1 MSICR
6 ILIKLLYQET
16 YTYLVL
22 WNLAILLIE
31 SRPGGESINFPHF
44 FPSLY
49 LISTPPSWRQVV
61 RLPFLCA
68 NGFTD
73 NGEKVERIFLIGIF
87 EAILNQMF
95 SGGGLVMMGV
105 FVRVFFPWLSKLKER
120 DIITN
125 PANDVEVHN
134 SVKEKKL
141 NNYVIVS

>member
-1 MSICR
+1 M
-6 ILIKLLYQET
+6 
-16 YTYLVL
+16 
-22 WNLAILLIE
+22 
-31 SRPGGESINFPHF
+31 
-44 FPSLY
+44 
-49 LISTPPSWRQVV
+49 
-61 RLPFLCA
+61 
-68 NGFTD
+68 
-73 NGEKVERIFLIGIF
+73 IGIF

>member
-1 MSICR
+1 
-6 ILIKLLYQET
+6 
-16 YTYLVL
+16 
-22 WNLAILLIE
+22 
-31 SRPGGESINFPHF
+31 
-44 FPSLY
+44 
-49 LISTPPSWRQVV
+49 
-61 RLPFLCA
+61 
-68 NGFTD
+68 
-73 NGEKVERIFLIGIF
+73 
-87 EAILNQMF
+87 MF